1 MGVEV
6 FVVAVGNHFDYHELG
21 EIASDQQHV
30 FTVQNFFELGAD
42 NIKQVIG
49 DKICASKFYSAKK
62 NENRPGLE
70 VTKICSCSSQLNTN
84 FFLLI
89 NVKIVGHLTFMSR
102 QNSI

>member
-21 EIASDQQHV
+21 EIASDLQHV

-62 NENRPGLE
+62 M
-70 VTKICSCSSQLNTN
+70 KIGQASRLQKYVHAQL
-84 FFLLI
+84 
-89 NVKIVGHLTFMSR
+89 S
-102 QNSI
+102 